1 MSDPPHITVI
11 RLPQSCHEK
20 LKFEGAQMKNIAL
33 TVLTALILASPGLAA
48 EWGTISGRVVL
59 KGDVPD
65 PVLLHAKG
73 APVKDGEICATED
86 TYRDDLVINKET
98 KGIANVFL
106 YVYKAPGKIHPEA
119 AKPAPKMIFDQA
131 KCKFIPHVL
140 VVQAGQTVEVLNS
153 DPIAH
158 NTHTYPLR
166 NQAMNILVAPNTK
179 AGDGV
184 DIGTATREIVPHQ
197 VKCDFH
203 PWMVAHWLVLD
214 HPYAVA
220 TDAKGDFKMEN
231 LPVGDHELRIWHE
244 RVGYI
249 DRKYKVSVSAGN
261 NPALK
266 PIEADASLFEEK

>member
-1 MSDPPHITVI
+1 
-11 RLPQSCHEK
+11 
-20 LKFEGAQMKNIAL
+20 MKNIAL
-33 TVLTALILASPGLAA
+33 LALTSLTLMTPGLAA

-73 APVKDGEICATED
+73 APVKDGEICAAED
-86 TYRDDLVINKET
+86 TYRDDLVIDRKT

-106 YVYKAPGKIHPEA
+106 YIYKAPKDIHPEA

-131 KCKFIPHVL
+131 NCKFIPHVL

-153 DPIAH
+153 DNVAH

-184 DIGTATREIVPHQ
+184 DIATATREIVPHQ

-220 TDAKGDFKMEN
+220 TDAKGNFKMEN

-244 RVGYI
+244 RVGYL

-266 PIEADASLFEEK
+266 PIEADASLFKE

>member
-1 MSDPPHITVI
+1 
-11 RLPQSCHEK
+11 
-20 LKFEGAQMKNIAL
+20 MKNIAL
-33 TVLTALILASPGLAA
+33 IALTSLVLVTPGLAA

-65 PVLLHAKG
+65 PVLRHAKG
-73 APVKDGEICATED
+73 APVKDGEICAAED
-86 TYRDDLVINKET
+86 IYRDDLVIDKAT

-106 YVYKAPGKIHPEA
+106 YIYKAPKNIHPEA
-119 AKPAPKMIFDQA
+119 AKPAPKMIFDQE
-131 KCKFIPHVL
+131 KCRFVPHVL

-184 DIGTATREIVPHQ
+184 NIATATREIVPHQ

-220 TDAKGDFKMEN
+220 TDAKGNFKMEN

-244 RVGYI
+244 RVGYL

-266 PIEADASLFEEK
+266 PIEAAASLFEEK

>member
-1 MSDPPHITVI
+1 MTN
-11 RLPQSCHEK
+11 
-20 LKFEGAQMKNIAL
+20 LKSEGALMKNLTL
-33 TVLTALILASPGLAA
+33 TVLTVLMLAPAGLAA

-73 APVKDGEICATED
+73 APVKDGEICADVD
-86 TYRDDLVINKET
+86 TYKGDLVIDKET

-106 YVYKAPGKIHPEA
+106 YIYKAPKDIHPQA
-119 AKPAPKMIFDQA
+119 AKPAPKVKFDQ
-131 KCKFIPHVL
+131 KNCKFIPHVL

-166 NQAMNILVAPNTK
+166 NQATNILLAPNTK
-179 AGDGV
+179 EGEGV
-184 DIGTATREIVPHQ
+184 GVATVVREIVPHQ

-220 TDAKGDFKMEN
+220 TDAEGKFKMEN

-244 RVGYI
+244 RVGYL
-249 DRKYKVSVSAGN
+249 DRAYKVSVSPGDN
-261 NPALK
+261 SPVE
-266 PIEADASLFEEK
+266 PIEYELSVFEEK